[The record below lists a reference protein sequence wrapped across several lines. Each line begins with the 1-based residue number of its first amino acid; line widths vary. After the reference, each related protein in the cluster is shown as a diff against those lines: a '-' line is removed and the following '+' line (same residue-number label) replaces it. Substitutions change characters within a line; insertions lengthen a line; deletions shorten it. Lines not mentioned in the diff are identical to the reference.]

1 MRFTHTQS
9 GKIGWV
15 VWGPIKQLGKL
26 DGLGICAL
34 QLFWIAHPPTNTHKC
49 KCSIN
54 HSNSKRIPPFLVS
67 DSFIVSHRFIIVQT
81 STMSPPAKK
90 MKQSKINFT
99 NGAFSSLSQVE
110 SRSSSSSS
118 NIPSCFSS
126 PSRCESLFVPA
137 VLSSTSASNNLEPI
151 YIPDNSDKSIRSMN
165 PHSSSENDTKC
176 YLPCCYSIC
185 DPFNCEKLQIPKKDT
200 ARIYGSGEKPHISN
214 STSIFLIPP
223 HYWSNE

>member
-1 MRFTHTQS
+1 
-9 GKIGWV
+9 
-15 VWGPIKQLGKL
+15 
-26 DGLGICAL
+26 
-34 QLFWIAHPPTNTHKC
+34 
-49 KCSIN
+49 
-54 HSNSKRIPPFLVS
+54 
-67 DSFIVSHRFIIVQT
+67 
-81 STMSPPAKK
+81 MSPPAKK

-110 SRSSSSSS
+110 SRSSSS

-151 YIPDNSDKSIRSMN
+151 YILDNSDKSISSTN

-200 ARIYGSGEKPHISN
+200 ARIYGSGEKSRERYFNDAWYKDHKWLVLVN
-214 STSIFLIPP
+214 AR
-223 HYWSNE
+223 H